1 MEKVNYQALL
11 DNYDPSMDEEPMDDP
26 STRTME
32 QRDKLD
38 VPIPGQSFT
47 DEPGKWAWERPAR
60 YNTEEDCF
68 LHVVDQIEK
77 DEQSRD
83 EMLKLMM
90 AGIPL
95 EQIVNTI
102 SFGGFTEGQWSVDLA
117 ELIKFPVLMHLANM
131 AVEENIPV
139 KVFSDNTVKRKEQGE
154 GMDSDTLLT
163 LMRQNNPEAFNRA
176 EEGIQFLSEVSLAS
190 EMPVIDESMREEL
203 MFADEKPFMEMEE

>member
-1 MEKVNYQALL
+1 MMQEQVNPLTEETVSNRPTELL
-11 DNYDPSMDEEPMDDP
+11 D
-26 STRTME
+26 
-32 QRDKLD
+32 QLD
-38 VPIPGQSFT
+38 APIPGQSFT

-60 YNTEEDCF
+60 FSSVEECF
-68 LHVVDQIEK
+68 DYVVNQIEGSK
-77 DEQSRD
+77 QGKESFV
-83 EMLKLMM
+83 KLMLS
-90 AGIPL
+90 GIPI

-102 SFGGFTEGQWSVDLA
+102 TFGGFTEGYWTVDVADL
-117 ELIKFPVLMHLANM
+117 LKLPVLAYLIDIAM
-131 AVEENIPV
+131 EEELPV

-163 LMRQNNPEAFNRA
+163 LMRQNNPEAFDRA